1 MRVGAHASVTL
12 RGQLRQLSDQ
22 PAVGVE
28 KITRLVALEPAL
40 EYFEVLRFGLEVGD
54 RNLMRAEGAFDRY
67 AIDCLGP
74 RPPLGRSQNNHRP
87 ARPLLESVLPGI
99 ALNALNLGEDLVE
112 RRGHHAMR
120 RHGVIALDHIRRIP
134 VAANQRF
141 QLLAGNAGENGRPR
155 DFVAIQMKDRQ
166 HRAVAGRVEELVRVP
181 AGGERSR
188 LGLAIS
194 DNTCDKEIG
203 IIESRAVGV
212 SQ

>member
-1 MRVGAHASVTL
+1 
-12 RGQLRQLSDQ
+12 
-22 PAVGVE
+22 
-28 KITRLVALEPAL
+28 
-40 EYFEVLRFGLEVGD
+40 
-54 RNLMRAEGAFDRY
+54 
-67 AIDCLGP
+67 
-74 RPPLGRSQNNHRP
+74 
-87 ARPLLESVLPGI
+87 
-99 ALNALNLGEDLVE
+99 
-112 RRGHHAMR
+112 MR